1 MLAIIGGT
9 GLSRIDCFE
18 PVGEEIV
25 ETPYSKHGVTVG
37 IFQIESARLALLPR
51 HGKDQVIPP
60 HKINYRANI
69 WALMHLGVSQIVSI
83 NAVGG
88 IHKNLAPG
96 SFAVPDQLIDYTTG
110 RESTFYEENL
120 KEVIHTDFTSPYSEE
135 LRQLILSSANAI
147 KKDEHAQRFVMNTGV
162 YGCTQGPRLETAAE
176 INRLKQDDCDMVGMT
191 GMPEAALARE
201 LGISYAA
208 LALSVNWAAGLS
220 GDIISLDQLHQV
232 LDDGMGFVNDLLKH
246 FVIEN

>member
-1 MLAIIGGT
+1 MAV
-9 GLSRIDCFE
+9 GL
-18 PVGEEIV
+18 
-25 ETPYSKHGVTVG
+25 
-37 IFQIESARLALLPR
+37 FQSGSARLAFLPR
-51 HGKDQVIPP
+51 HGQDHVIPP

-69 WALMHLGVSQIVSI
+69 WALMQLGVTQIISI

-96 SFAVPDQLIDYTTG
+96 NFAVPDQLIDYTTG
-110 RESTFYEENL
+110 RESTFYEEDL
-120 KEVIHTDFTSPYSEE
+120 KEVIHTDFTYPYTEE
-135 LRQLILSSANAI
+135 LRRLILTSASAI

-176 INRLKQDDCDMVGMT
+176 INCLKQDDCDMVGMT

-220 GDIISLDQLHQV
+220 GNIISLNEIHQV
-232 LDDGMGFVNDLLKH
+232 LDDGMGYVTALLQH
-246 FVIEN
+246 LVVES

>member
-18 PVGEEIV
+18 PDGEEIV
-25 ETPYSKHGVTVG
+25 DTPYSKHGVTVG
-37 IFQIESARLALLPR
+37 IFQIESARLAMLPR

-147 KKDEHAQRFVMNTGV
+147 KKDEHAQRFVMNTCLARSRTPG
-162 YGCTQGPRLETAAE
+162 YCRGRRSSRHREPPAGRWSARCRADRPAPRLRSSAKD
-176 INRLKQDDCDMVGMT
+176 R
-191 GMPEAALARE
+191 
-201 LGISYAA
+201 
-208 LALSVNWAAGLS
+208 
-220 GDIISLDQLHQV
+220 
-232 LDDGMGFVNDLLKH
+232 
-246 FVIEN
+246 